1 MYPCPTRSSLR
12 SLQKGP
18 DLLSPPSASPVPTPA
33 ISRTLLGNFEVV
45 TPGFH
50 DWGFL
55 GEVGWWS
62 MAWMDKENS
71 WHLFHGVFSH
81 PRNHCFEDALHHLAA

>member
-1 MYPCPTRSSLR
+1 MSRHPRIPQANPLCIPCPTRSSLR

-50 DWGFL
+50 DWGL
-55 GEVGWWS
+55 GEG
-62 MAWMDKENS
+62 
-71 WHLFHGVFSH
+71 LGGRGVVE
-81 PRNHCFEDALHHLAA
+81 CVLDG